1 MRSRK
6 DRITGLARNVPHHP
20 GTSCLASKLQYI
32 PLGWGNC
39 GHVRAAGEHQM
50 NRLMLPNALRED
62 VGNGDALG
70 LAWLGLAWLGLAW
83 LGLALASGTGL
94 RSRTFV
100 AADGAIVAVQ
110 DGNTRREATLI
121 HPVAHR
127 SVSTVFFASRVDN
140 SRL

>member
-50 NRLMLPNALRED
+50 NRLMLPNA
-62 VGNGDALG
+62 
-70 LAWLGLAWLGLAW
+70 
-83 LGLALASGTGL
+83 
-94 RSRTFV
+94 
-100 AADGAIVAVQ
+100 
-110 DGNTRREATLI
+110 
-121 HPVAHR
+121 
-127 SVSTVFFASRVDN
+127 
-140 SRL
+140 